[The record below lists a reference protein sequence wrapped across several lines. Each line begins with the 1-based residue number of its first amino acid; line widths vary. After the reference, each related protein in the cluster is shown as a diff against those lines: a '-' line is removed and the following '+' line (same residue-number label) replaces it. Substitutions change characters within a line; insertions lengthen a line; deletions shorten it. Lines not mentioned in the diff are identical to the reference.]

1 MVVATDGDV
10 LSLDALR
17 HNVPTAVRVRELR
30 WGVASHESALLAE
43 FSGAFDLVV
52 AADVIYDALAVVPL
66 VETVL
71 RLLAPAGTFVLSFT
85 RRGVD
90 LQQIL
95 DAALR
100 AGLVYS
106 NAPDLEALDI
116 PSTERLLVFTFAG
129 QREGAVSAGP

>member
-1 MVVATDGDV
+1 V

-17 HNVPTAVRVRELR
+17 RNVPAAVRVRELR
-30 WGVASHESALLAE
+30 WGVESHASALFAE

-52 AADVIYDALAVVPL
+52 AADVIYDALAVIPL
-66 VETVL
+66 VETVQ

-90 LQQIL
+90 IQLIL

-106 NAPDLEALDI
+106 DAPGLDALDI
-116 PSTERLLVFTFAG
+116 PSTERILVFTFAG
-129 QREGAVSAGP
+129 QRVGAVSAGP